1 MQCIDENAKTRV
13 ERTNLE
19 RVFIALILAKLTN
32 HAIELVLTGESVTF
46 FLPFIDSD
54 DCAAFWI
61 DEAQKP
67 TSQCIATAAGA
78 GGGDASSCWLCREV
92 ASGGGE
98 IASDGTQRHFGFGEV
113 SSELRDKRFVQ
124 K

>member
-1 MQCIDENAKTRV
+1 V

-67 TSQCIATAAGA
+67 TSQCVATSAGDSA
-78 GGGDASSCWLCREV
+78 GDASSCWFC
-92 ASGGGE
+92 
-98 IASDGTQRHFGFGEV
+98 
-113 SSELRDKRFVQ
+113 
-124 K
+124 